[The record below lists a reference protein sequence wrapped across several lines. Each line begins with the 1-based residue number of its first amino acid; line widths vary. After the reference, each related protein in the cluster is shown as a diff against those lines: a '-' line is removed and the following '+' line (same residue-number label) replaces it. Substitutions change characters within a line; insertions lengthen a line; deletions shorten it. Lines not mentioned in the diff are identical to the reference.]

1 MDLAQLNV
9 WILYEFFFF
18 SIKANQAWKKIGSV
32 ADFAGYEKHR
42 VLTMP

>member
-9 WILYEFFFF
+9 WILDDFFF
-18 SIKANQAWKKIGSV
+18 SIKANQAWKKIVSV